1 MGHRRRT
8 PPASSRLLPMS
19 INIFSRLLLLALLA
33 GCGNKPD
40 GTPYGINPDKHPH
53 GHSKAAADS
62 AARYDHYTKGIPKG
76 AEANAIS
83 NGGTQ
88 GQVDQMSNGQ

>member
-1 MGHRRRT
+1 MLT
-8 PPASSRLLPMS
+8 TLFP
-19 INIFSRLLLLALLA
+19 RLLLLALLA

-40 GTPYGINPDKHPH
+40 GTPYGVNPNKHPH
-53 GHSKAAADS
+53 GHATADADS
-62 AARYDHYTKGIPKG
+62 AARYDHYTKGMPKG

-88 GQVDQMSNGQ
+88 GQVDQPMGQ

>member
-1 MGHRRRT
+1 MLT
-8 PPASSRLLPMS
+8 TLFP
-19 INIFSRLLLLALLA
+19 RLLLLALLA

-40 GTPYGINPDKHPH
+40 GTPYGVNPAKVAKEQ
-53 GHSKAAADS
+53 SKDTIDS
-62 AARYDHYTKGIPKG
+62 ARRYDHYQKGMPKG

-88 GQVDQMSNGQ
+88 GQVDQPTGQ